1 MTEIL
6 KTNKSNEF
14 ASRFKE
20 MSNAELINAFN
31 REVGINA
38 FVSSRAAY
46 LSALHDE
53 FEHRQWDYSLIG
65 DKTKISLNQKI
76 ELFQNNDGSWMVRAI
91 SK

>member
-6 KTNKSNEF
+6 KTNNRNEF

-31 REVGINA
+31 REVGVNA

-46 LSALHDE
+46 LSAMHDE
-53 FEHRQWDYSLIG
+53 FEYRQWGYH
-65 DKTKISLNQKI
+65 
-76 ELFQNNDGSWMVRAI
+76 
-91 SK
+91 